1 MKNTFIRK
9 IILLNF
15 AIISGIAASFAQ
27 TITTG
32 TISPTTYCAG
42 SSISVPFETA
52 GTFPVGTVF
61 KAQLSD
67 AAGSFSSAVEIGTID
82 SENPINARIPF
93 TTASGAGYKVRVI
106 SSATPAIIGTASA
119 VLTVNAAPEAPVT
132 QKDIYRCEGAAA
144 LTLTATGT
152 ALKWYSFTPSTPPVK
167 TLLSG
172 APTLPVATGGAYGLP
187 EAPSYLVTQTVGGCE
202 SSAAEVYIIPRYVSA
217 TPIVTNPGDV
227 CQNSTVTAD
236 LLKGAIQNYDFNVN
250 YYGWRDG
257 ATTGV
262 DTPIPSTAT
271 VGSKDYYVWS
281 NESMKCASPEVKVT
295 VKVVAAP
302 AAPTVVATVNY
313 TVGATATALTAT
325 GTNLKWYSVVSGGTA
340 LGAAPTP
347 LTTTAG
353 TKSYWVTQSAT
364 VDGCESPRAKID
376 VVVATCVLSAEPT
389 SATPVNYCAS
399 TAAAPALT
407 ATGTAIKW
415 YNAAGTLL
423 ASAPVPNLNVSSTTT
438 TKYYVTQTEAGGKCE
453 SPKKEIVVNVYK
465 TPAPGVSADPV
476 EYCVGETA
484 TPLTATGT
492 ALKWYSS
499 LTGNTTV
506 SSTPLTTT
514 AGNQIFYVSQTLND
528 CESERSRIDVKVKAA
543 PAVPTVTAV
552 APVCED
558 ATVASSI
565 LLNAVTPKTA
575 LLWYSAATGGQ
586 GSATVPAVI
595 TTTSGTNKY
604 YVTQTVNGCE
614 SATRATVSLEIKAA
628 PAAPTVTTPVAYCQ
642 NQTGATA
649 LTATGTNLTWYNA
662 AGTELTAAPIPV
674 TTTVGTVSYYVTQTT
689 NYTGPTLACEGPKAK
704 LDVKTNSLP
713 ASVAITPDTLCQERA
728 DKTYTF
734 ESTVGGNAVKWYKT
748 LTGGTAETAVP
759 TLNLKTAGE
768 TTYFATQV
776 DLNKC
781 ESAVRVKKN
790 VLVKPLPGL
799 PTVTPSSLAYC
810 QFVGAVPLTATP
822 STGAS
827 LNWFG
832 TNATG
837 GSSSGAAPTPSTQE
851 GGTTSYYVA
860 QTLNGCLGDRAK
872 IDVTINT
879 TPVPQTTTALA
890 FCQGVT
896 AEPLTATGNE
906 LRWYRTTTGESQS
919 TPFTPFTEKVEDY
932 SFYVTQTGAANR
944 CESPKQE
951 IKVHIKAL
959 PSASISGNSTIDLGG
974 TTSVRIDFTSDGPWK
989 YILSDGKTGETS
1001 TQNLDVQVRPSVTTT
1016 YRITEVSN
1024 ACGKGFP
1031 LGSAI
1036 VTVKVPTITTG
1047 NPSVAEACAGKTF
1060 QVLFQKSGDFPAAN
1074 QFRVQIAPQSADT
1087 MFYSI
1092 PSAVNGSTI
1101 TATFPDT
1108 TKGGNYVVR
1117 VVSEGAD
1124 PAFTVKGSVS
1134 QIPITAKPLAVATIS
1149 GSQTIVIGESAQL
1162 SVTLTS
1168 TGPWSF
1174 NLNNGT
1180 TDSLINA
1187 GSSPYTVVV
1196 APAKT
1201 TTYKIS
1207 SVSNVC
1213 GNGRVEGTA
1222 RVQVDPILGVEPPVK
1237 DWAKVY
1243 PTVVHDQ
1250 CTVEISGK
1258 IDDAGVSVDVMNMNG
1273 QMLQHRSSKDKIN
1286 NLNFSNYPS
1295 GLYLIRVGNG
1305 ALKETH
1311 KVIKP

>member
-9 IILLNF
+9 IIFLNF

-42 SSISVPFETA
+42 STILVPFTKT
-52 GTFPVGTVF
+52 GTFPAGAVF
-61 KAQLSD
+61 TAQLSD
-67 AAGSFSSAVEIGTID
+67 ETGNFTSPLAIATSTTSPISITIPTSADGAAVYAI
-82 SENPINARIPF
+82 
-93 TTASGAGYKVRVI
+93 RVT
-106 SSATPAIIGTASA
+106 SATPAVTGSES
-119 VLTVNAAPEAPVT
+119 VPLTINEIPAAPVAADKSYAIGET
-132 QKDIYRCEGAAA
+132 AAA
-144 LTLTATGT
+144 LTANGAGLQWYTVETNGT
-152 ALKWYSFTPSTPPVK
+152 PLA
-167 TLLSG
+167 
-172 APTLPVATGGAYGLP
+172 
-187 EAPSYLVTQTVGGCE
+187 
-202 SSAAEVYIIPRYVSA
+202 
-217 TPIVTNPGDV
+217 
-227 CQNSTVTAD
+227 
-236 LLKGAIQNYDFNVN
+236 
-250 YYGWRDG
+250 
-257 ATTGV
+257 
-262 DTPIPSTAT
+262 
-271 VGSKDYYVWS
+271 
-281 NESMKCASPEVKVT
+281 
-295 VKVVAAP
+295 AAP
-302 AAPTVVATVNY
+302 I
-313 TVGATATALTAT
+313 
-325 GTNLKWYSVVSGGTA
+325 
-340 LGAAPTP
+340 P

-353 TKSYWVTQSAT
+353 TTSYWVSQTVNGCEGPRTKQDVIVTCTAPAAPTVADKSYTVGDVAVPLTATGVTGATFKWYLVGSGGPAGSSTAPTPATTTAATTSYWVTQT
-364 VDGCESPRAKID
+364 VGSCESPRAKID
-376 VVVATCVLSAEPT
+376 VVVSACVLSGTPT
-389 SATPVNYCAS
+389 SSTPVNYCAS
-399 TAAAPALT
+399 TTTAPALT
-407 ATGTAIKW
+407 ATGSTGATIKW
-415 YNAAGTLL
+415 YNASGTLL
-423 ASAPVPNLNVSSTTT
+423 ASAPVPNLNVSTTTT
-438 TKYYVTQTEAGGKCE
+438 TKYYVTQTETGKCE

-484 TPLTATGT
+484 TPLTASGT

-514 AGNQIFYVSQTLND
+514 AGNQIFYVSQTVND

-543 PAVPTVTAV
+543 PAAPTVTAV

-558 ATVASSI
+558 ATVASTI

-575 LLWYSAATGGQ
+575 LLWYTAATGGQ
-586 GSATVPAVI
+586 GSATIPAVV

-662 AGTELTAAPIPV
+662 AGTELSAVPVPV
-674 TTTVGTVSYYVTQTT
+674 TTTVGTVSYFVTQTT

-704 LDVKTNSLP
+704 LDVKINSLP
-713 ASVAITPDTLCQERA
+713 ASVVVTPDTLCQERA

-734 ESTVGGNAVKWYKT
+734 ESTVGNNAVKWYKT
-748 LTGGTAETAVP
+748 LTGGNAETAVP

-768 TTYFATQV
+768 TIYFATQV

-799 PTVTPSSLAYC
+799 PTVTPSSLTYC
-810 QFVGAVPLTATP
+810 QFVPAVPLTATP

-837 GSSSGAAPTPSTQE
+837 GSSSGSAPAPSTQQ

-944 CESPKQE
+944 CESPKEE

-1001 TQNLDVQVRPSVTTT
+1001 TQNLDVQVRPSITTT
-1016 YRITEVSN
+1016 YRVTEVSN
-1024 ACGKGFP
+1024 ACGKGIP
-1031 LGSAI
+1031 LGAAT

-1092 PSAVNGSTI
+1092 PSVVNGSTI

-1117 VVSEGAD
+1117 VVSEGTD

-1134 QIPITAKPLAVATIS
+1134 QIPITAKPLTVATIS
-1149 GSQTIVIGESAQL
+1149 GSQTIVIGETAQL

-1180 TDSLINA
+1180 TDSLITA
-1187 GSSPYTVVV
+1187 GSSPYVVVV

-1207 SVSNVC
+1207 SVNNVC

-1237 DWAKVY
+1237 NWAKVY

-1258 IDDAGVSVDVMNMNG
+1258 IEDAGVSVDVMNMNG
-1273 QMLQHRSSKDKIN
+1273 QILQHRSSKDKIN

-1305 ALKETH
+1305 ALKETY